1 MKKKYST
8 ENLLKEN
15 DLIFFGF
22 KQKEKNILEE
32 WENFTGNLRNKAS
45 KQKLYEKKFK
55 VHSFGVTF

>member
-45 KQKLYEKKFK
+45 KQKLSEKKFK
-55 VHSFGVTF
+55 VHSFWVTF